1 MRSHVEVMLYKTL
14 RRRGNRH
21 KLSWES
27 YFKLLKKYPL
37 VKAKI
42 KVNIYEIIRGL
53 KVDAL

>member
-1 MRSHVEVMLYKTL
+1 MEVMLYKTL